1 MQLEVAQ
8 KLHIF
13 AFDFFIGT
21 SLQELAIDWQN
32 WPSWQQSHQMIST
45 RFGKA
50 SARQRWKKFPKSA
63 IKSTIKIILKSTTKI
78 ILKSAIKIILKTA
91 IKSILQSTIKI
102 ILKSVPKF

>member
-21 SLQELAIDWQN
+21 SLQGLAIDWQN

-50 SARQRWKKFPKSA
+50 SARQKWKKFPKKFP
-63 IKSTIKIILKSTTKI
+63 KS
-78 ILKSAIKIILKTA
+78 A

-102 ILKSVPKF
+102 ILKSVPKSQ

>member
-50 SARQRWKKFPKSA
+50 SARQRWKKLGGRSFHICNISLLLICSHTVLCWLSEA
-63 IKSTIKIILKSTTKI
+63 KIS
-78 ILKSAIKIILKTA
+78 
-91 IKSILQSTIKI
+91 
-102 ILKSVPKF
+102 